1 MYKGVALYPQLALS
15 DSFSIGLRGEIFNND
30 KAGILINDIE
40 ILRNH
45 YAKTLNLWK
54 KKFFLNKDKLN
65 KKFDDKFIRMWDYYL
80 TSCEMGF
87 KYRDTC
93 VFQIILS
100 KKLKKFLNRR
110 KILFSKNGILDYTS
124 GELVFEDY

>member
-1 MYKGVALYPQLALS
+1 MHTKLHLLT
-15 DSFSIGLRGEIFNND
+15 
-30 KAGILINDIE
+30 NDIE

-45 YAKTLNLWK
+45 YAKHLTYGK
-54 KKFFLNKDKLN
+54 EVFLNKDKLN
-65 KKFDDKFIRMWDYYL
+65 NKFDDKFIRMWDYYL

-100 KKLKKFLNRR
+100 KKLHTLPYTR
-110 KILFSKNGILDYTS
+110 DY
-124 GELVFEDY
+124 LYK